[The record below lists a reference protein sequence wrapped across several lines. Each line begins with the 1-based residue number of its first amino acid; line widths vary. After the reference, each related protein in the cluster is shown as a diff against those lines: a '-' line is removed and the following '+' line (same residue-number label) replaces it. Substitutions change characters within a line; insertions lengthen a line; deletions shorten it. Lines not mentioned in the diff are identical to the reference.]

1 MRADRL
7 LSLLLLLEA
16 RGRMTARALADELEV
31 SVRTVYR
38 DLDALGTAGIPVRTG
53 SGPGGGCELADGF
66 RTPLTGLAADEAAAL
81 LALGVPGALEDLG
94 LGGLAAT
101 AHRKVAAALPSTLR
115 ADSTRRRFH
124 VDAPAWF
131 RAREEVPHLLA
142 LVGPV
147 REDRRLRILY
157 RPPQTPERW
166 RTVEPLG
173 LVTKAGLWYLV
184 ARSGPH
190 VTVYRAA
197 RIAEVRA
204 LDERFDRPAEFDLA
218 RFWAR
223 WTADFEASRP
233 RLPVTV
239 RVGPDVFA
247 ALPEVLGDDARATV
261 ESAPAADAEGWRVL
275 TLVFE
280 SEPAAVHALA
290 GFGGGAEVLAPDGL
304 RRRVVEHAEGTLLRY
319 RR

>member
-1 MRADRL
+1 
-7 LSLLLLLEA
+7 
-16 RGRMTARALADELEV
+16 MTARALADELEV

-38 DLDALGTAGIPVRTG
+38 DLDALGAAGIPVRTG
-53 SGPGGGCELADGF
+53 SGPGGGCELMEGF

-81 LALGVPGALEDLG
+81 LALGVPGPLEDLG
-94 LGGLAAT
+94 LAGPAAT
-101 AHRKVAAALPSTLR
+101 AHRKVLAALPSALR
-115 ADSTRRRFH
+115 ADSSRRRFH
-124 VDAPAWF
+124 IDAPAWF
-131 RAREEVPHLLA
+131 RAREEVPHLPA
-142 LVGPV
+142 LVGPL
-147 REDRRLRILY
+147 RDDRRLRILY
-157 RPPQTPERW
+157 RQPRGSERW
-166 RTVEPLG
+166 RRIEPLG

-197 RIAEVRA
+197 RIREVQP
-204 LDERFDRPAEFDLA
+204 LDERFVRPADFDLA
-218 RFWAR
+218 RFWAL

-247 ALPEVLGDDARATV
+247 ALPEVLGDAVRATL

-275 TLVFE
+275 TLVFD
-280 SEPAAVHALA
+280 SEAAALHALA

-304 RRRVVEHAEGTLLRY
+304 RCRVVEHAQRTLRRY
-319 RR
+319 GR